1 MSQEDN
7 RAFLQFKEI
16 IQLIQ
21 ADNGGVKEPEL
32 TEPRLFLENMQA
44 MVDNRIIQKDKLR
57 DNVKGGWHI
66 KDLVNPGGS

>member
-7 RAFLQFKEI
+7 RVFLQFKNI

-21 ADNGGVKEPEL
+21 ADNGGIKEPEL

-44 MVDNRIIQKDKLR
+44 MADNRIIQKDKLR
-57 DNVKGGWHI
+57 DN
-66 KDLVNPGGS
+66 D